1 MVEELSR
8 DEKGALTAAVLRV
21 LNAWSVPLEAQLG
34 LLGLDPGLG
43 NRELRRFRLGAPL
56 PEGSDRYQRVA
67 LLLRIDNSL
76 HTLFPHS
83 ELSANLWVT
92 TPRRKLGNLT
102 PLDLMLQ
109 KGRDGMR
116 DLALSLD
123 NLDLW

>member
-21 LNAWSVPLEAQLG
+21 LDAWSLPVEAQLH

-43 NRELRRFRLGAPL
+43 KRELRRFRLDAPL
-56 PEGSDRYQRVA
+56 PEGSDLYQRVA
-67 LLLRIDNSL
+67 LLLRIENAL
-76 HTLFPHS
+76 HTLFTHS

-109 KGRDGMR
+109 KGLGGMR

-123 NLDLW
+123 HLDVW